1 MFLEFCKYNIS
12 FASGYNLCS
21 LFYQVLSIIDSS
33 YHVLNDLKRLHVP
46 QLKDNRKQSQDHESF
61 VNYKEKVSVDIPFL
75 GVSLMN
81 SHTEVPIL
89 ETDSFASQFFWS

>member
-1 MFLEFCKYNIS
+1 MHL
-12 FASGYNLCS
+12 

-46 QLKDNRKQSQDHESF
+46 QLKENGKQAQEYESF

-75 GVSLMN
+75 GISLMN
-81 SHTEVPIL
+81 SHPEVSNL
-89 ETDSFASQFFWS
+89 GT

>member
-1 MFLEFCKYNIS
+1 MCY
-12 FASGYNLCS
+12 

-46 QLKDNRKQSQDHESF
+46 QLKDKGQQAQDRESF
-61 VNYKEKVSVDIPFL
+61 VNYKEKISVDIPFL

-81 SHTEVPIL
+81 SHTEVHIL
-89 ETDSFASQFFWS
+89 ETNSYASLFFRS